1 MFVLMKIKRLS
12 MYSTLNFDLKSA
24 LGGPPL
30 DAARKKIIVDNP
42 TYFFT
47 GLVYWRMKLALGQ
60 RASAYRPGNDL
71 NHIAAHPVGFGI

>member
-1 MFVLMKIKRLS
+1 VFVLMKIKRLS

-60 RASAYRPGNDL
+60 RASAYRTGKALGN
-71 NHIAAHPVGFGI
+71 PVARTEGGPA